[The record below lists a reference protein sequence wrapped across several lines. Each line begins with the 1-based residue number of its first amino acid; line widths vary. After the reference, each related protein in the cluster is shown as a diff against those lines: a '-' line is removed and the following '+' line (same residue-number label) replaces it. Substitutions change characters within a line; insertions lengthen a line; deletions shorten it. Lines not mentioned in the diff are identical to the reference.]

1 MIKVLYTNAQ
11 SVIKKIV
18 IVLIKR
24 PEIVALTETWT
35 QGDID
40 NSSLKLDGYEIIDRR
55 DRTDTAAR
63 RGGGIVLY
71 AKSEINACKKDIL
84 TNFTQCACLTIKGTQ
99 RLAHKMANK
108 NVEECWFLIRDA
120 MAKVVEFACKVVE
133 VVHAVVQTSH
143 LPLPNPFVGVEL
155 VGTFSA

>member
-1 MIKVLYTNAQ
+1 MKKKWQRKGEICGCRGKRTEKRGAHRTESGGGGGNSSTVIKVLYTNAQ

-18 IVLIKR
+18 VVLIKR

-63 RGGGIVLY
+63 RGGGIGLY
-71 AKSEINACKKDIL
+71 AKSEINACKKDVL
-84 TNFTQCACLTIKGTQ
+84 TNFTQCACLTIKSTQ
-99 RLAHKMANK
+99 RLAHN
-108 NVEECWFLIRDA
+108 
-120 MAKVVEFACKVVE
+120 MAKIG
-133 VVHAVVQTSH
+133 S
-143 LPLPNPFVGVEL
+143 
-155 VGTFSA
+155 